1 MCMTKIKLCGLTR
14 ECDIE
19 AANLLQPEYIGFVF
33 ATKSRRY
40 VSPDRAEILRG
51 QLSDAIQAVGV
62 FVNEDPKLVA
72 ELLERKIIDVAQ
84 LHGSEDE
91 VYIQKLRELTDRPI
105 IQAFCISKQED
116 ITSANES
123 SADYVLLDSAVGGSG
138 TQFDWSLT
146 QNIRKQ
152 YFLAGGL
159 NPDNVQQALD
169 ACRPFAVDVSSGIES
184 GGGVKDKAKMTAFVS
199 NVRSAHK

>member
-1 MCMTKIKLCGLTR
+1 MCMTKIKLCGLSR

-33 ATKSRRY
+33 APKSRRY
-40 VSPDRAEILRG
+40 VSPDRAEVLRG
-51 QLSDAIQAVGV
+51 QLSDNIQAVGV
-62 FVNEDPKLVA
+62 FVNEDPRLVA
-72 ELLERKIIDVAQ
+72 ELLESKIIDAAQ
-84 LHGSEDE
+84 LHGGEDE
-91 VYIQKLRELTDRPI
+91 AYIQKLRALTDCPI
-105 IQAFCISKQED
+105 IQAFCISRPED
-116 ITSANES
+116 AAAVNES

-146 QNIRKQ
+146 QNIRKP

-159 NPDNVQQALD
+159 NPDNVQQALA

-184 GGGVKDKAKMTAFVS
+184 GGVKDKAKMVAFVN
-199 NVRSAHK
+199 NVRSANK

>member
-33 ATKSRRY
+33 APKSKRY
-40 VSPDRAEILRG
+40 VAAERAKILRG
-51 QLSDAIQAVGV
+51 QLSDEIQAVGV
-62 FVNEDPKLVA
+62 FVNEDPKLIT
-72 ELLERKIIDVAQ
+72 ELREREIIDIIQ

-91 VYIQKLRELTDRPI
+91 VYIQELRALTDCPI
-105 IQAFCISKQED
+105 IQAFCISTPED
-116 ITSANES
+116 ITAANES

-138 TQFDWSLT
+138 TQFDWSLI
-146 QNIRKQ
+146 QDIKKP

-159 NPDNVQQALD
+159 NPDNVQQAL
-169 ACRPFAVDVSSGIES
+169 AVCRPFSVDVSSGIES
-184 GGGVKDKAKMTAFVS
+184 GGVKDRAKMAAFVK
-199 NVRSAHK
+199 NVRSAHN